1 MLCSSALIVG
11 PPYTLHL
18 RVRFFSSEP
27 QSLRD
32 ELTRYLFVLQLK
44 GDIQSGAL
52 KCDTDL
58 GAELAALCLQCE
70 FLRLWEYAIFENH
83 KNSRLRRISCI
94 LIIIV
99 IIRLLVILII
109 IVIIIFLYW
118 CTRAMRAVQSYHV
131 PIQEICCHVLRAS
144 YS

>member
-1 MLCSSALIVG
+1 MQRSPSLLVG

-58 GAELAALCLQCE
+58 GAELAALCLQCKCCGDN
-70 FLRLWEYAIFENH
+70 LD
-83 KNSRLRRISCI
+83 NSKT
-94 LIIIV
+94 
-99 IIRLLVILII
+99 LLL
-109 IVIIIFLYW
+109 L
-118 CTRAMRAVQSYHV
+118 
-131 PIQEICCHVLRAS
+131 L
-144 YS
+144 